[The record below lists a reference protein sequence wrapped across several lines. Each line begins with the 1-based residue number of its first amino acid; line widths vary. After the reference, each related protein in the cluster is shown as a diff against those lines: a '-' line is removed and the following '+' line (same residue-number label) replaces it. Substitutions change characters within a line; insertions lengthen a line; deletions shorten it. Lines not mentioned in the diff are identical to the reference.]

1 MTKKFTLMMLMLLI
15 FGSVSFSQTAK
26 LKNVPASPGESVLD
40 SLMVTGFTNIGSITF
55 NIRYKPSVMTFNGI
69 TPVSGFMANATDS
82 TIHIVYTAPT
92 PPGTHTF
99 PDGLLVKLNFTY
111 LGMTSSPLNFLGSCE
126 VTQGLSVIH
135 PVYTNG
141 SVYPYT
147 LNSTKATI
155 VSATAATGG
164 NVPVVIKYDNFG
176 NNVGAITQKIHY
188 DPTKLTFINV
198 TSSGTLGGATASAVG
213 GVVSIAWTNT
223 GGTSINWPTNTLV
236 LNFQYIGSTVT
247 NLEFYPGC
255 IISTNGGAN
264 IPVSYFNGVVSL
276 NNSPAAH
283 ADLTPVINANQGQE
297 VQVPLML
304 SGFPAGTAAFTLN
317 IPYDSPRMSFIG
329 VVNNVQPVTVNQ
341 NGSTLTIAWTDYT
354 TPNINSTTVPF
365 LKLKFRYNGIG
376 VANVSFG
383 NGCVFD
389 QLSGGIIN
397 NVQVAYTNATVTP
410 AVAAITANIGFVGAA
425 AGANV
430 LVPVTFSNPAGPV
443 NNMGALTMYINFD
456 YNKLTFVDAQNNIHG
471 ASVTMNPVSHKISIA
486 WASGSPADLTGKFL
500 DLRFICN
507 LGGSAP
513 VTFADGCELAN
524 ISAAIVPVNWVNGG
538 VNLMFKVSG
547 LLKYDSEPDPGIALV
562 GYTVNLKT
570 NPGNVIVASAVT
582 DASGYYE
589 LLALPGNYT
598 LDAVPSGTAMWDAT
612 IFDVIAMF
620 DYTNG
625 TALPYQNALRLRA
638 GDVNENGDIDIFD
651 VIALFDRI
659 SNGTTPSDY
668 TEPDF
673 IFENPLLTVGSA
685 DLPNQ
690 NFMGISSG
698 NVLGTNTTP

>member
-264 IPVSYFNGVVSL
+264 IPVSYFNGVV
-276 NNSPAAH
+276 
-283 ADLTPVINANQGQE
+283 
-297 VQVPLML
+297 
-304 SGFPAGTAAFTLN
+304 GTSYAFR
-317 IPYDSPRMSFIG
+317 IPGWNCCLYP
-329 VVNNVQPVTVNQ
+329 
-341 NGSTLTIAWTDYT
+341 
-354 TPNINSTTVPF
+354 
-365 LKLKFRYNGIG
+365 
-376 VANVSFG
+376 
-383 NGCVFD
+383 
-389 QLSGGIIN
+389 
-397 NVQVAYTNATVTP
+397 
-410 AVAAITANIGFVGAA
+410 
-425 AGANV
+425 
-430 LVPVTFSNPAGPV
+430 
-443 NNMGALTMYINFD
+443 
-456 YNKLTFVDAQNNIHG
+456 
-471 ASVTMNPVSHKISIA
+471 
-486 WASGSPADLTGKFL
+486 
-500 DLRFICN
+500 
-507 LGGSAP
+507 
-513 VTFADGCELAN
+513 
-524 ISAAIVPVNWVNGG
+524 
-538 VNLMFKVSG
+538 
-547 LLKYDSEPDPGIALV
+547 
-562 GYTVNLKT
+562 
-570 NPGNVIVASAVT
+570 
-582 DASGYYE
+582 
-589 LLALPGNYT
+589 
-598 LDAVPSGTAMWDAT
+598 
-612 IFDVIAMF
+612 
-620 DYTNG
+620 
-625 TALPYQNALRLRA
+625 
-638 GDVNENGDIDIFD
+638 
-651 VIALFDRI
+651 
-659 SNGTTPSDY
+659 
-668 TEPDF
+668 
-673 IFENPLLTVGSA
+673 
-685 DLPNQ
+685 
-690 NFMGISSG
+690 
-698 NVLGTNTTP
+698 